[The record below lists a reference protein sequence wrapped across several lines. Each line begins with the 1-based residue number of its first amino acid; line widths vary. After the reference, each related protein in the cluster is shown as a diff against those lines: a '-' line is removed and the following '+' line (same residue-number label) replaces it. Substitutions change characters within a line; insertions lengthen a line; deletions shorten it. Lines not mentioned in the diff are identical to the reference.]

1 MAENLT
7 SSQTCRIRRH
17 GPILERRRLE
27 NSRRIVVADGAVTA
41 SASGASAR
49 LPQSPSS
56 RQSSDECHSL
66 CAPHRVPV
74 ERFGRHGNLYL
85 LLGLPAFPR
94 VAGGGRLSRIF
105 WTRPVGLW
113 RGGKHRLGIGVGGRR
128 GGQRSLGG
136 GKKTGPNPPGP
147 PNLGRIQPAPL

>member
-94 VAGGGRLSRIF
+94 VAGGGPISRIF
-105 WTRPVGLW
+105 EARPVGPR
-113 RGGKHRLGIGVGGRR
+113 RGGKPRPGMVVHGPDDEQRLPWR
-128 GGQRSLGG
+128 
-136 GKKTGPNPPGP
+136 GKKPAATPPTRARWG
-147 PNLGRIQPAPL
+147 

>member
-1 MAENLT
+1 MGENLT
-7 SSQTCRIRRH
+7 CSQTGRMRRH
-17 GPILERRRLE
+17 GIILERRGQE

-41 SASGASAR
+41 SAPLAPAR

-94 VAGGGRLSRIF
+94 VAGGGPVPRILEE
-105 WTRPVGLW
+105 RALGL
-113 RGGKHRLGIGVGGRR
+113 RR
-128 GGQRSLGG
+128 GEERSIGTAG
-136 GKKTGPNPPGP
+136 
-147 PNLGRIQPAPL
+147 